1 MNSESST
8 KRLQAFWDALT
19 IIVFLG
25 LLWLPTLDYVF
36 KLDHAEAPGENRL
49 PAKWP
54 AFKGLGQ
61 SREFITG
68 VESYF
73 NDHFG
78 FRKRL
83 VRLNNH
89 WKGELFHDPGSEDVL
104 IGRDGWLFYSGSR
117 MIAHYTSTE
126 VWSQKDLE
134 NWRRLLE
141 GRRDW
146 LRARGAKYLLVVAPD
161 KHRIYPEHLPD
172 WLERGTRPGKVEQLV
187 DYMKAHS
194 TVEVLDLTQALTE
207 AKTNRVNYLQT
218 DTHWNTFGGFVAYR
232 AMVEALGRQLPGLN
246 PLPLDTFGWKPRPS
260 KPGDLAR
267 ILGRPEAYPE
277 SSGLTYVPLKPFVA
291 TKDLYDPVRFP
302 HQGPQETR
310 PCYTLNPG
318 GSGKAMVFHDSFAC
332 SWYGFLG
339 QHFKEVVY
347 VWQYEWNAALIE
359 REKPDV
365 VIDEILER
373 FFNIQDPNDLAR
385 RDQLPP
391 GSVARTSR

>member
-1 MNSESST
+1 
-8 KRLQAFWDALT
+8 
-19 IIVFLG
+19 
-25 LLWLPTLDYVF
+25 
-36 KLDHAEAPGENRL
+36 
-49 PAKWP
+49 
-54 AFKGLGQ
+54 
-61 SREFITG
+61 
-68 VESYF
+68 
-73 NDHFG
+73 
-78 FRKRL
+78 
-83 VRLNNH
+83 
-89 WKGELFHDPGSEDVL
+89 
-104 IGRDGWLFYSGSR
+104 
-117 MIAHYTSTE
+117 
-126 VWSQKDLE
+126 
-134 NWRRLLE
+134 
-141 GRRDW
+141 
-146 LRARGAKYLLVVAPD
+146 
-161 KHRIYPEHLPD
+161 
-172 WLERGTRPGKVEQLV
+172 
-187 DYMKAHS
+187 MKAHS

-232 AMVEALGRQLPGLN
+232 AMVEALSRQLPGLN

-277 SSGLTYVPLKPFVA
+277 SSGLTYVPLKPFAA

-302 HQGPQETR
+302 HQGPKETR
-310 PCYTLNPG
+310 PCYTLNPE

-385 RDQLPP
+385 RDQLPTASTP
-391 GSVARTSR
+391 RASR